1 LAARRRTISS
11 GIGNYPTSPD
21 IGSGGFFWGAA
32 HGEQHNET
40 ANIHPT
46 ARQRSLF
53 SRAVTVIAGLRIACA
68 TGLLTVRGF
77 LSACLFALIAAIA
90 TAFLALP
97 GRQSSRIA
105 AMQTA
110 S

>member
-1 LAARRRTISS
+1 
-11 GIGNYPTSPD
+11 
-21 IGSGGFFWGAA
+21 
-32 HGEQHNET
+32 
-40 ANIHPT
+40 
-46 ARQRSLF
+46 
-53 SRAVTVIAGLRIACA
+53 VTVIAGLRIACA

-77 LSACLFALIAAIA
+77 LSACLFALIAAID